1 VGAGDVDASW
11 RGSFPEN
18 INVSILFGTAI
29 ASRRARRLAP
39 RVNPPNRHGV
49 AHAPSPDVRFGHPA
63 LRSLH
68 AGCASP
74 SWLRLP
80 PSPALGARATPCLP
94 EGDATVRRRQ
104 RAIHAPGAGVA
115 GQRSQDGE
123 AQAAS
128 SERRAWMPAVNVR
141 RRGVGGPKP
150 GWANRCNPCAEQDC
164 ERPVHFSLAD
174 IRPLALARPAWLA

>member
-1 VGAGDVDASW
+1 MRHEDCP
-11 RGSFPEN
+11 PERRTGL
-18 INVSILFGTAI
+18 SLFGTAI
-29 ASRRARRLAP
+29 ALRPAWCLAP
-39 RVNPPNRHGV
+39 RVNPPNRHEA
-49 AHAPSPDVRFGHPA
+49 AHAPSPDVRFGHRA

-74 SWLRLP
+74 SWLRWP

-94 EGDATVRRRQ
+94 EGDDTVRRRQ

-150 GWANRCNPCAEQDC
+150 DWASQRNLRAAQDWDGL
-164 ERPVHFSLAD
+164 EPVMAAICGKPS
-174 IRPLALARPAWLA
+174 PAIPPRNLL